1 LVKFALPALIII
13 WTFHYFTTS
22 ATAYTTVLRKFKDE
36 RELFISDFLEH
47 EADGA
52 FDGSSIAELCG
63 RKQWTPGIFL
73 SCESP
78 PAGLGNVKNAH
89 LNCIRI
95 AIEMGAELI
104 LPGII
109 KRDDRNIAW
118 TNPKTKAA
126 IHGEDMDYFFDMN
139 HFNASMA
146 TYCPQLRLHR
156 SINDLWEIPSLLQ
169 STKFSLPDANVTLV
183 NTTVVANPSSV
194 QSKLKTYINTKSPPH
209 LRKNPVH
216 FKLKLTYWTWPT
228 QSDGASFARHFGRIL
243 RIRPDAR
250 RIAAS
255 ALFNLHKR
263 FQLGIDP
270 RLGLQNDSFVGVHLR
285 TEVDTLRSKTRYPT
299 YEEQAAYYLD
309 YAVQSKASV
318 IYLATGASGENIT
331 SFIDRARDFNIA
343 VVLKHDIL
351 DHADA
356 KVLDKF
362 TYDQKALVD
371 YEIMLRAGQM
381 TGTSESS
388 FAWNLAMRRR
398 NAYLTDGG
406 NTVEGTATATGTFT
420 QWKDRY
426 STIFGRSEDSL
437 VMQTTIWP

>member
-1 LVKFALPALIII
+1 LVKFALPALIIV
-13 WTFHYFTTS
+13 WTFHYFRTS

-36 RELFISDFLEH
+36 RALFISDFLEH
-47 EADGA
+47 EVDGD

-63 RKQWTPGIFL
+63 RKEWTPGLFL

-89 LNCIRI
+89 LNCIRT

-118 TNPKTKAA
+118 TTLNTKAA
-126 IHGEDMDYFFDMN
+126 IHGEDMDYFFDME
-139 HFNASMA
+139 HFNATMA

-169 STKFSLPDANVTLV
+169 STKFSLPEANITLV
-183 NTTVVANPSSV
+183 NATVIADPSSV
-194 QSKLKTYINTKSPPH
+194 QSKLKAFVNTKSPPH

-228 QSDGASFARHFGRIL
+228 QSDGTSFARHFGRIL

-250 RIAAS
+250 RTAAS

-263 FQLGIDP
+263 YYLGIDP

-285 TEVDTLRSKTRYPT
+285 TEVDTLRSKTKFPT

-309 YAVQSKASV
+309 YAVQSKAPV
-318 IYLATGASGENIT
+318 VYLATGASGENIT
-331 SFIDRARDFNIA
+331 SFIDRARDFDIA

-351 DHADA
+351 DHADV

-381 TGTSESS
+381 TGISESS

-398 NAYLTDGG
+398 NAYMT
-406 NTVEGTATATGTFT
+406 EGVNALEATKTGTFT
-420 QWKDRY
+420 QWRDRF
-426 STIFGRSEDSL
+426 STIFGRSEDGH